1 MAYLFAYLDP
11 GAGSMILQMILAG
24 ILGLSY
30 TIKTYWRRIVRF
42 VRRDKGAEETTEE
55 AASVKEH
62 P

>member
-30 TIKTYWRRIVRF
+30 TIKLYWRRIVRF
-42 VRRDKGAEETTEE
+42 VRRDKDPDETTEE
-55 AASVKEH
+55 TAPVKEH

>member
-30 TIKTYWRRIVRF
+30 TIKLYWRRIVRF
-42 VRRDKGAEETTEE
+42 VRREKEPEQPAEETNP
-55 AASVKEH
+55 VKEQ